1 MPDFSVLPAPL
12 TLYILLELPDLKA
25 LYAAI
30 LASPHVNAVFRL
42 DSRRI
47 FKRVVARTLPAE
59 LVSPVLL
66 YMLLRERL
74 VTKTGDMTMEQ
85 MQATIDDAVET
96 AATDPWP
103 QISHRTIFH
112 TVAQAVRI
120 HDIAFSILRS
130 KLDYFDTLVFER
142 LVDPK
147 FEYRG
152 PYTGPRDDIKA
163 VPMNIQHPLSNPSWA
178 EETRAI
184 RVLWLLAAGWRAS
197 QVMVT
202 LSNDALE
209 SLTQPQQALV
219 SLEDKSMMALAIELA
234 RSMLIGPVLLPPAE
248 CNRTISHTFD
258 VLQNYPVR
266 RTTPIFS
273 VASIDRLPTLAQ
285 FTSSS
290 ALPSHS
296 SFDPISGWGDTDFDQ
311 SRINRE
317 LMYTRI
323 HRRRLNG
330 PLQDSRSEP
339 FHCLGFGLW
348 DTRRTCFELRIRS
361 HRPIQSV
368 DRFSVDRSLGNARLS
383 RSEQMFRLYK
393 LYKQQEL
400 REQQGW
406 HR

>member
-30 LASPHVNAVFRL
+30 LASPHINAVFRL
-42 DSRRI
+42 NSRRI
-47 FKRVVARTLPAE
+47 FKKVVARTLPAE

-74 VTKTGDMTMEQ
+74 VTKTEDMTMEQ
-85 MQATIDDAVET
+85 IQATIDDVVET
-96 AATDPWP
+96 AAADPWP
-103 QISHRTIFH
+103 QISRRTIFH
-112 TVAQAVRI
+112 TIAEAVRI

-130 KLDYFDTLVFER
+130 KLDYFDTLVFEK
-142 LVDPK
+142 LVNPK

-152 PYTGPRDDIKA
+152 PYTPRYDIEA
-163 VPMNIQHPLSNPSWA
+163 VPMDIQHPLSNPSWA

-184 RVLWLLAAGWRAS
+184 RILWLLAAGWRAS

-202 LSNDALE
+202 LPNDALE

-219 SLEDKSMMALAIELA
+219 SLEDKSMMALAVELA
-234 RSMLIGPVLLPPAE
+234 RSMLMGPVLLPSAE
-248 CNRTISHTFD
+248 CDRTISRTFD
-258 VLQNYPVR
+258 VLQNYPVEP
-266 RTTPIFS
+266 TTPILLES
-273 VASIDRLPTLAQ
+273 SIDRLPILAQ
-285 FTSSS
+285 FASIP
-290 ALPSHS
+290 ALPSQS
-296 SFDPISGWGDTDFDQ
+296 SYDKMNSWGDTDFDLL
-311 SRINRE
+311 RINRE

-339 FHCLGFGLW
+339 FDCLGFGLW

-361 HRPIQSV
+361 HLPPQ
-368 DRFSVDRSLGNARLS
+368 SVDRSLGNTRLS

-393 LYKQQEL
+393 LYRQQEL